1 MMPETAI
8 RFTKVAKS
16 DPAHL
21 DNPVATRIV
30 KRIQWLGHH
39 LDDTVL
45 LPLTGPWQSFYKLR
59 VGDYRVLYRLE
70 REVQTTTII
79 IEFVRHRR
87 EVYK

>member
-1 MMPETAI
+1 MGLRVLRLLAI
-8 RFTKVAKS
+8 GLTGLIAAGAMAAPGFEQVRADFRS
-16 DPAHL
+16 S
-21 DNPVATRIV
+21 
-30 KRIQWLGHH
+30 
-39 LDDTVL
+39 DTVL